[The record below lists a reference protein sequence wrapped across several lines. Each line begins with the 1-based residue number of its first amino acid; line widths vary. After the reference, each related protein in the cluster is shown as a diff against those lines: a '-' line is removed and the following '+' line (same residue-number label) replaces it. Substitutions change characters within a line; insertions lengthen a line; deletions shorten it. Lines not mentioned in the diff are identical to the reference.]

1 MDKKVKTIQQL
12 QTLQELFPLH
22 IISAIADDHGW
33 VANTTIIFDISCEDL
48 PDYDHI
54 NLYTKAHHLVVDL
67 LYNIDL
73 LDPHRIIDTSTYNFD
88 FQHDILDGIFQ
99 AIHILNVSSD
109 SGLLS
114 PKDYDDLDYSI
125 DQVTKFLQICSNMD
139 EEQDFLF
146 ARLLNEISNG
156 FWRSNV
162 YFDKY

>member
-22 IISAIADDHGW
+22 IISAIQPSKGW
-33 VANTTIIFDISCEDL
+33 AAHTTIIFDVSCNDL

-54 NLYTKAHHLVVDL
+54 NLYTKTHHLAVDL

-73 LDPHRIIDTSTYNFD
+73 LDPHRIMDTSTHNFD

-99 AIHILNVSSD
+99 AIRILNVSSD
-109 SGLLS
+109 QGLLS
-114 PKDYDDLDYSI
+114 PKDYDDRDYAI

-139 EEQDFLF
+139 KERDFIF
-146 ARLLNEISNG
+146 AQLLDEISNSN
-156 FWRSNV
+156 WRSNV